1 MDEYN
6 GDTLDYQNIIF
17 EIVVPSRPWCY
28 PLFETC
34 SVLIIRDLLGSMF
47 YNTCNLIK
55 NRPHELSAKRLDLD
69 FKTLF
74 SDFQEILKGSGLN
87 QFIHE
92 LIN

>member
-17 EIVVPSRPWCY
+17 EFVVPSRPWCY

-47 YNTCNLIK
+47 YNTCNSI
-55 NRPHELSAKRLDLD
+55 
-69 FKTLF
+69 
-74 SDFQEILKGSGLN
+74 
-87 QFIHE
+87 
-92 LIN
+92 